1 MKDKSELRREM
12 KALRAA
18 ADRPPMDAAIF
29 ENLFS
34 LPLFA
39 EGESYFLYNSV
50 GSEADTS
57 RIAAELLR
65 RGKAVFFPRTE
76 GKEMFPVRWT
86 GGPLR
91 PGAFGIG
98 EPEGPP
104 FAGVPQICLLPMLAA
119 DASFFR
125 LGYGGGYYD
134 RWLARVRAS
143 GAQVRAIGI
152 CYHFQ
157 LADKLPAE
165 PHDVPLDALV
175 TDREIR
181 IRKLTE
187 ETR

>member
-1 MKDKSELRREM
+1 MRRSLKTCSPFLSLRKGRVISCTIRS
-12 KALRAA
+12 AARRIPPASPQNFCAA
-18 ADRPPMDAAIF
+18 AKPSFFRA
-29 ENLFS
+29 
-34 LPLFA
+34 
-39 EGESYFLYNSV
+39 
-50 GSEADTS
+50 
-57 RIAAELLR
+57 R
-65 RGKAVFFPRTE
+65 RGKRCSPSAGRAGRSARGRSASESRRGRRSRASRRYVSC
-76 GKEMFPVRWT
+76 
-86 GGPLR
+86 LCS
-91 PGAFGIG
+91 
-98 EPEGPP
+98 PP
-104 FAGVPQICLLPMLAA
+104 TPP
-119 DASFFR
+119 FFR

-134 RWLARVRAS
+134 RWLARARAS

>member
-76 GKEMFPVRWT
+76 GK
-86 GGPLR
+86 
-91 PGAFGIG
+91 
-98 EPEGPP
+98 
-104 FAGVPQICLLPMLAA
+104 
-119 DASFFR
+119 
-125 LGYGGGYYD
+125 
-134 RWLARVRAS
+134 
-143 GAQVRAIGI
+143 
-152 CYHFQ
+152 
-157 LADKLPAE
+157 
-165 PHDVPLDALV
+165 
-175 TDREIR
+175 
-181 IRKLTE
+181 
-187 ETR
+187 

>member
-1 MKDKSELRREM
+1 MKDKNELRREM

-18 ADRPPMDAAIF
+18 ADRPVPDAAIF
-29 ENLFS
+29 ENLLS
-34 LPLFA
+34 LSLFTEA
-39 EGESYFLYNSV
+39 DDYFLYRSV

-57 RIAAELLR
+57 RIAAELLC

-76 GKEMFPVRWT
+76 GKEMFPVRWR
-86 GGPLR
+86 GEPLR
-91 PGAFGIG
+91 RGAFGIE

-104 FAGVPQICLLPMLAA
+104 FAGVPQVCLLPMLAA
-119 DASFFR
+119 DASFYR

-134 RWLARVRAS
+134 RWLARARAS
-143 GAQVRAIGI
+143 GAQVRAVGI

-157 LADKLPAE
+157 LVDELPAE

-175 TDREIR
+175 TDKEIR
-181 IRKLTE
+181 IRKPTE